1 MKKKSRFILP
11 VLLPLFLAG
20 LFNLNS
26 CAPSRNGV
34 TGRANPY
41 PAQEKTAAGKLFVW
55 EIIQGK
61 KKSYILGSL
70 HFLKKESYPLAE
82 TIEKAFSQSD
92 VLVVETLV
100 EPAKR
105 VSITMAKGIYRADD
119 PRTLENQVSP
129 ATYRAVQER
138 LQKSHIDIQLFAKF
152 KPWYLAQTLGIMNIM
167 KAGFHPSSGIDVY
180 FLEKAKEKKE
190 ILALEKLE
198 EQIDFYDHLPPRV
211 NEAYLIANL
220 QTSSG
225 SGLENLEMEH
235 LAAAWSAGDT
245 RAVGRLLLQEIQKKP
260 GLEILYEK
268 LIYERNRNMAERI
281 AGHLNTP
288 GKRFFFVVGAYHLV
302 GKRGILRLLKDK
314 GFQLNQLY
322 EIKESRI

>member
-1 MKKKSRFILP
+1 MKKKSRFSLP
-11 VLLPLFLAG
+11 VLLPLLLVG

-26 CAPSRNGV
+26 CSLSRNGV
-34 TGRANPY
+34 TDRVNPY
-41 PAQEKTAAGKLFVW
+41 PARGKTTAGKLFVW
-55 EIIQGK
+55 EINLGK

-70 HFLKKESYPLAE
+70 HFFKKESYPLAE
-82 TIEKAFSQSD
+82 TIEKAYSQSD
-92 VLVVETLV
+92 VLIVETLV
-100 EPAKR
+100 EPTKR
-105 VSITMAKGIYRADD
+105 VSITLAKGIYPADD
-119 PRTLENQVSP
+119 PRTLENQVNP
-129 ATYRAVQER
+129 ATYRSVQER
-138 LQKSHIDIQLFAKF
+138 LQKSHMDIRLFAKF
-152 KPWYLAQTLGIMNIM
+152 KPWYLAQTLAIMNIM
-167 KAGFHPSSGIDVY
+167 KAGFHPGSGIDVY

-198 EQIDFYDHLPPRV
+198 EQIDFYDRFPPRV
-211 NEAYLIANL
+211 NEAYLLANL

-235 LAAAWSAGDT
+235 LTAAWSAGDT
-245 RAVGRLLLQEIQKKP
+245 RAVERLLLREIQKKP
-260 GLEILYEK
+260 YLEILYEK
-268 LIYERNRNMAERI
+268 LIYERNRNMTERI

-302 GKRGILRLLKDK
+302 GKRGILRLLKEK